1 MVAALERGDTE
12 AAHRLV
18 DEGMVEVFVLVDPG
32 RCADRLAAFAS
43 VGVEQ
48 SILFPVPS
56 AGDWEATLGR
66 TMDLLPDLLS
76 LPTVS
81 ERV

>member
-1 MVAALERGDTE
+1 MVAARERGDTE

-18 DEGMVEVFVLVDPG
+18 DEGMVEEFVLVDPG

-43 VGVEQ
+43 VGVDQ

-56 AGDWEATLGR
+56 AGDW
-66 TMDLLPDLLS
+66 
-76 LPTVS
+76 
-81 ERV
+81 